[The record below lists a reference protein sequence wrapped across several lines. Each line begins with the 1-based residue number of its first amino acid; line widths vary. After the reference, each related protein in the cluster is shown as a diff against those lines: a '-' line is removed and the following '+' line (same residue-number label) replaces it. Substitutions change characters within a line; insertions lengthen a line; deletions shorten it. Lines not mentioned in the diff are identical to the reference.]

1 MGKCAVMKPINS
13 IIWVTK
19 SKYEMLS
26 PEVVRKK
33 KVGEKAYGLTALPR
47 QWTLPFFVVSDD
59 ILEEY
64 RMHGY
69 NSSVFDGWKDS
80 IEVASDA
87 CGIQADDLIIV
98 RSNAHTE
105 GLDERGK
112 YTSVEGCFK
121 EWPLLIQRC
130 FEELNK
136 ELTGVKIQMPLI
148 IQKRVKPLLRGHIS
162 NERRVA
168 KDVRD
173 WKGEI
178 DTSFP
183 KIFSVSL
190 RSWRSKIN
198 VSSFIDSPL
207 ICPGD
212 KDIKDVLAI
221 PCTWA
226 TKQKMRV
233 HFEWIFDGEHIY
245 LVQADEALPSDGVD
259 PTKVALHA
267 TPLEGTETST
277 RFRCLHLLEEGDC
290 EKYRLYSKIQNP
302 LLYKKLGLEIAP
314 LYILDDEETLSSLEH
329 GIINEDLKSDLA
341 LLIKHSLIIRTDIN
355 TDSKEE
361 RQLLPR
367 TCEIRNIEEAL
378 SWLKT
383 NYVAIKEKTESQVI
397 FILHNF
403 IPAVSAAFAYAR
415 PKDNIVRIESLWGLP
430 EGLYYYSH
438 DKFVVDTKNTDIS
451 KTNTDEF
458 KISRNLDYKKY
469 FVCPMEDGDWGVQV
483 LAAPYDWNASIQEDS
498 WIREISSKTRV
509 ISEAEGKSIS
519 VMWFVGVDA
528 KRYGCEVLPWVH
540 EAFEYNEER
549 TTPRNKLTFE
559 KTFTIH
565 TLRDIEEMEMQ
576 VAQRKGIIRN
586 VLIQPTDV
594 QILRNKEIID
604 RIGVA
609 AKDIDA
615 NIILEGG
622 ILSHA
627 YYQLLRT
634 GAKVEVRNTF
644 SKVQSLDHNKLVR
657 DKIPEKIEQNG
668 ESAVTVQLEKNILCS
683 LLRRK
688 LVEESLEVL
697 DAENPEE
704 LIAELADVLEVI
716 DGILQQQN
724 INMQEVLKR
733 KEKKREKVGGFER
746 GIYLKKTSSTASSGS
761 GKIIVEEELIDTE
774 PKVSKSTDL
783 RKYPTANESFTRVKI
798 PITINNWEIKPNVK
812 SHNVD
817 IIIKGER
824 KHGSLHVEISVFEQ
838 AEQLSLFTD

>member
-1 MGKCAVMKPINS
+1 MMKPINS

-19 SKYEMLS
+19 SECEMLS
-26 PEVVRKK
+26 PEMVREK
-33 KVGEKAYGLTALPR
+33 KVGEKAYGLAALPS

-64 RMHGY
+64 RTHGY
-69 NSSVFDGWKDS
+69 NLSVFDGWRNS
-80 IEVASDA
+80 IEAASDA

-112 YTSVEGCFK
+112 YTSVEGRFQ
-121 EWPLLIQRC
+121 EWPTLIQRC
-130 FEELNK
+130 FKELNK

-168 KDVRD
+168 KEVRD

-198 VSSFIDSPL
+198 VSSFINSPL

-212 KDIKDVLAI
+212 KEIKDVLAI

-245 LVQADEALPSDGVD
+245 LVQADEALSSDGVD
-259 PTKVALHA
+259 PTKVTLRA
-267 TPLEGTETST
+267 TPSEGIETST
-277 RFRCLHLLEEGDC
+277 RFRCLHLLEDEDY
-290 EKYRLYSKIQNP
+290 EKYKLYSKIQNP

-314 LYILDDEETLSSLEH
+314 LYILDDAEILSSLEH
-329 GIINEDLKSDLA
+329 GIINEDLESDLA
-341 LLIKHSLIIRTDIN
+341 LLINHSLIIRTDIN
-355 TDSKEE
+355 TNNKEE

-383 NYVAIKEKTESQVI
+383 NYVTIKEKTESQVI

-403 IPAVSAAFAYAR
+403 IPAVSAAFAYAS
-415 PKDNIVRIESLWGLP
+415 PKDNTVRIESLWGLP

-451 KTNTDEF
+451 KTNPDEF
-458 KISRNLDYKKY
+458 AISKNLDYKKY

-483 LAAPYDWNASIQEDS
+483 LATPYDWNASIQEDS
-498 WIREISSKTRV
+498 WIKEISSKTRV

-528 KRYGCEVLPWVH
+528 KRYGCEVFPWVH

-576 VAQRKGIIRN
+576 VAQRKEIIRN

-594 QILRNKEIID
+594 QILRNKEMID

-644 SKVQSLDHNKLVR
+644 SKVQSLEHNKLVR

-668 ESAVTVQLEKNILCS
+668 EAAVTVQLEKNILGS

-697 DAENPEE
+697 DAENSEE

-716 DGILQQQN
+716 DGILQQQSIN
-724 INMQEVLKR
+724 IQEVLKR

-746 GIYLKKTSSTASSGS
+746 GIYLKKTSSTSSLGS
-761 GKIIVEEELIDTE
+761 GKIIVEEELIDAE

-838 AEQLSLFTD
+838 AEQLSLFSD